1 MVEKL
6 KYNFQQ
12 RQQDHAMLSDFLT
25 RWPIE
30 KLHKMTLREYN
41 HTGDKDTFCQDLE
54 TKTRMLGSNKGGS
67 STKFGIYRQL
77 NMASRPRGT
86 VSNQAYT
93 WERRFNS
100 ENLDENLAFH
110 RVIAEIQQ
118 IANFAM
124 AGDFESIE
132 ALNINPLFRWK
143 VAFMY
148 SQNRLIPIFATTK
161 LRILVNL
168 QGMDA
173 NRHTSYYA
181 MQKYLIE
188 RKPFDMTP
196 VEYMRKLF
204 GLIRIG
210 SKEENK
216 ESPLKGNRRRRRIGQ
231 KQGGEQQRK
240 GHLGYTANLFH
251 DDIQQ
256 ALYKQL
262 CSEYG
267 GDCVS
272 MEEDWVDICVKLS
285 EKIILYEVKSDRYA
299 SDCMLKGIGQAL
311 GYAYRMKEYHGKEI
325 ELIIAGPNE
334 QTESEH
340 DVIDFLRSQ
349 IVLPISYLKI
359 VYNPF
364 DI

>member
-1 MVEKL
+1 MKQIL
-6 KYNFQQ
+6 KFSFQQ
-12 RQQDHAMLSDFLT
+12 RQQDDSMLSDFLA

-30 KLHKMTLREYN
+30 KLHKMTLRQYN
-41 HTGDKDTFCQDLE
+41 HVGDKDTFCQDLE
-54 TKTRMLGSNKGGS
+54 TKTRSLGSNKGGY

-77 NMASRPRGT
+77 NTTSRPRGT
-86 VSNQAYT
+86 VSNQEYT

-100 ENLDENLAFH
+100 GNLDENLAFT

-132 ALNINPLFRWK
+132 VLNINPLFRWK

-148 SQNRLIPIFATTK
+148 SQSRLIPIFATTK
-161 LRILVNL
+161 LIMIVNQL
-168 QGMDA
+168 GMGA
-173 NRHTSYYA
+173 NKHTPYYE
-181 MQKYLIE
+181 MQKYLIA
-188 RKPFDMTP
+188 RKPFDMTV

-204 GLIRIG
+204 GLIRTDATRHADEPI
-210 SKEENK
+210 
-216 ESPLKGNRRRRRIGQ
+216 KGRRRRRGTNR
-231 KQGGEQQRK
+231 KQGGKQERK
-240 GHLGYTANLFH
+240 GHQGYTANLFH

-256 ALYKQL
+256 ALYEQL
-262 CSEYG
+262 CSEYSE
-267 GDCVS
+267 DCVS
-272 MEEDWVDICVKLS
+272 MEDDWVDICVKLPD
-285 EKIILYEVKSDRYA
+285 KLLLYEVKSDRYA

-340 DVIDFLRSQ
+340 DVIDFLRRQ

-359 VYNPF
+359 IYNPM

>member
-1 MVEKL
+1 MFEQ
-6 KYNFQQ
+6 NSSQ
-12 RQQDHAMLSDFLT
+12 RFKDEIMLRDFLE
-25 RWPIE
+25 RWPIDN
-30 KLHKMTLREYN
+30 LSKMSLRHYN
-41 HTGDKDTFCQDLE
+41 HVGDRDTFCQDVE
-54 TKTRMLGSNKGGS
+54 TKTRLLASIKGNS
-67 STKFGIYRQL
+67 SAKFGIYRQL
-77 NMASRPRGT
+77 NKASRPPGT
-86 VSNQAYT
+86 VSNELYT
-93 WERRFNS
+93 WETKFNS
-100 ENLDENLAFH
+100 KDLDENIAFKKVMEEVQH
-110 RVIAEIQQ
+110 

-143 VAFMY
+143 VAFLY

-285 EKIILYEVKSDRYA
+285 DKILLYEVKSDRYA

-325 ELIIAGPNE
+325 ELIIASPNE

-340 DVIDFLRSQ
+340 DVIDFLRRQ